1 MADGAALTQALR
13 ERGPTELARLLRAR
27 PDLVHPI
34 PAGLTEVVAR
44 ALSRPSTLR
53 VLARLDDQS
62 MRVLSGVAAEV
73 DAELLDGLGGRPLA
87 DVLDDLS
94 GLGLVAGEP
103 PRTWRTVRQLFGPQ
117 PAGLAPASA
126 DPMPA
131 SRLEAALD
139 QLSTDDH
146 AVLDRMVW
154 GPPYGSVERATRRAG
169 PDGGS
174 PIDRLLGLGLLR
186 PVDEATVLLPREV
199 ALALRGD
206 RLYDLA
212 ADLPALPRFDM
223 PTDDEP
229 SEASRTM
236 LEALAAWLLGELAP
250 GDWRAV
256 LDAAAADDHWVRLA
270 YATDDGSLGLDVV
283 RVLFVGHGSAFL
295 VRRAG
300 PRLNVPLARVVA
312 AEAVAP
318 VVIHDLPVPRDPA

>member
-13 ERGPTELARLLRAR
+13 ERGPTGLARLLQSRT
-27 PDLVHPI
+27 DLVHPI

-62 MRVLSGVAAEV
+62 LRVLSGMVAEV
-73 DAELLDGLGGRPLA
+73 DAELLDDLGARPVA
-87 DVLDDLS
+87 AVLDELA
-94 GLGLVAGEP
+94 GLGLVAGRP
-103 PRTWRTVRQLFGPQ
+103 PRTWRVVRQLFGPQ
-117 PAGLAPASA
+117 PAGLAPASS

-131 SRLEAALD
+131 SRLAAALGR
-139 QLSTDDH
+139 LTADDH
-146 AVLDRMVW
+146 AVLDRMAW
-154 GPPYGSVERATRRAG
+154 GPPYGSVERATRRGG
-169 PDGGS
+169 PDAGS

-186 PVDEATVLLPREV
+186 PVDAATVLLPREV
-199 ALALRGD
+199 ALALRGG

-212 ADLPALPRFDM
+212 AGLPALPRFDI
-223 PTDDEP
+223 PPDDEP
-229 SEASRTM
+229 PEASRTM

-256 LDAAAADDHWVRLA
+256 LAAAAADDHWVRLA
-270 YATDDGSLGLDVV
+270 YATDDGTLGLDVV